1 MAISEAQLE
10 TWSKQGA
17 IQTSAAT
24 YATVRDALSAAEAPY
39 AGRSYEVFLQGS
51 YGNDTN
57 IWADSDVDCVI
68 ATNSVYYHDLTTLSA
83 EDKAA
88 FDAARAPA
96 TYDYNDFK
104 RDVIVQLT
112 KRFDPDVT
120 VGKKAIAITARGARR
135 DADVVAAVQF
145 RRYWSYKSFYDQSY
159 ADGICFW
166 TQDGTRII
174 NYPKQHKANAT
185 TKHQATNGWFKP
197 CVRILK
203 NMRNVMINKGFLADG
218 VAPSYFLEGML
229 YNVPSDKFGGT
240 YSDTIVR
247 AINWLVDCDRDKLVC
262 VNEQYYLCNPTSPV
276 TWRAE
281 HLQTY
286 LDAVV
291 AYWKDQ

>member
-1 MAISEAQLE
+1 MAISEAQFE

-24 YATVRDALSAAEAPY
+24 YETVRLALAAADAPY
-39 AGRSYEVFLQGS
+39 AAKSYEIFLQGS

-57 IWADSDVDCVI
+57 IFADSDVDCVI
-68 ATNSVYYHDLTTLSA
+68 ATDSVYYHDTEELSPS
-83 EDKAA
+83 EKAA
-88 FDAARAPA
+88 FEAGWSSA

-104 RDVIVQLT
+104 RDVLVQLT

-120 VGKKAIAITARGARR
+120 VGDKAIAIAARGARR
-135 DADVVAAVQF
+135 DADVLAAVQY
-145 RRYWSYKSFYDQSY
+145 RRYWSYKSMYNQRY
-159 ADGICFW
+159 TDGVCFW
-166 TQDGTRII
+166 TRGGVQII

-203 NMRNVMINKGFLADG
+203 NMRNAMVDGGYLAAG

-229 YNVPSDKFGGT
+229 YNVPNDQFRGS
-240 YSDTIVR
+240 YVDTIAR
-247 AINWLVDCDRDKLVC
+247 AINWLVACDRDKLVC
-262 VNEQYYLCNPTSPV
+262 ANEQYMLLHPTSPV

-281 HLQTY
+281 QLQTY

-291 AYWKDQ
+291 AYWNAP